1 MTAESITIHLSS
13 QIILWGK
20 VGRKL
25 ATGVGSGAETS
36 VDGRSKIGCQVRI
49 MSSVPNGQIE
59 EATGIVSCG
68 AEFIAV

>member
-1 MTAESITIHLSS
+1 
-13 QIILWGK
+13 GK